1 MGLGAKALQ
10 SMSFYIS
17 RHAEEELERR
27 SIPREF
33 LDSVLQNPQQIVED
47 RDGKKAYQSLFV
59 FENGKTYLVRA
70 IVADNTNPVIV
81 LTVYRTSQVA
91 RYWRKA

>member
-1 MGLGAKALQ
+1 
-10 SMSFYIS
+10 MSFYIT

-27 SIPREF
+27 GIPREF

-47 RDGKKAYQSLFV
+47 RDGKKAYQSQFK

-70 IVADNTNPVIV
+70 IVADNTQPAIV
-81 LTVYRTSQVA
+81 LTVYRTSQIA
-91 RYWRKA
+91 RYWRQA